1 MKFRHE
7 MKYLINYRDH
17 ALIKLRLK
25 TMMRTD
31 VNAADSDGEYFV
43 RSLYFDDYYN
53 HAYNDK
59 FAGVQNRSKYR
70 IRIYN
75 CSDKVIK
82 LEKKVKANSYNYKLS
97 ASLTR
102 DQFYDILEGNY
113 EFLRKS
119 SDNLLNVF
127 YHECVSNFMRPRVV
141 VDYSREPYTL
151 AAGDVRITFDKNV
164 RAGLKGFDI
173 FDARLPTIETLDPG
187 LLIFEVKFT
196 EFLPNVI
203 RRILPSEAANH
214 LALSKFILCCDKV
227 SHRQVTNI

>member
-1 MKFRHE
+1 MRFRHE

-17 ALIKLRLK
+17 AIIRLRLK
-25 TMMRTD
+25 TLMRTD
-31 VNAADSDGEYFV
+31 VNAADTNGEYFV

-82 LEKKVKANSYNYKLS
+82 LEKKVKAGSYNNKLA

-102 DQFYDILEGNY
+102 DQFYDILQGNY
-113 EFLRKS
+113 EFLLKS
-119 SDNLLNVF
+119 SDTLLNVF
-127 YHECVSNFMRPRVV
+127 YHECVSNFMRPRVI
-141 VDYSREPYTL
+141 VDYDREPYTL

-173 FDARLPTIETLDPG
+173 FDPKLPTVETLDPG
-187 LLIFEVKFT
+187 RLIFEVKFT

-203 RRILPSEAANH
+203 RRIMPTGAADY

-227 SHRQVTNI
+227 SHKQVTNI

>member
-25 TMMRTD
+25 TLMRTD
-31 VNAADSDGEYFV
+31 VNAADSDGAYFV

-82 LEKKVKANSYNYKLS
+82 LEKKVKAGLHNHKLS

-102 DQFYDILEGNY
+102 DQFYDILQGNY
-113 EFLRKS
+113 EFLLKS
-119 SDNLLNVF
+119 SNNLLNVF
-127 YHECVSNFMRPRVV
+127 YHECVSNFMRPRVI
-141 VDYSREPYTL
+141 VDYDREPYTL
-151 AAGDVRITFDKNV
+151 AAGDVRITFDRNV

-173 FDARLPTIETLDPG
+173 FDTRLPTIETLDPG

-203 RRILPSEAANH
+203 RRIMPSGAADY
-214 LALSKFILCCDKV
+214 LALSKYILCCDKV
-227 SHRQVTNI
+227 LHKQVTNI